1 MCYKIE
7 GISIMLVPSILYL
20 KIIKDIL
27 RRNNM
32 KEWTREERYRT
43 ILEASNEEITELK
56 KIVDS
61 CPYRQKFHIQ
71 PTTGLLNDPNGFSYY
86 NGEYHLFYQWFPL
99 GPVHGIK
106 HWYHVS
112 SKDLFSHI
120 FMLHHK

>member
-1 MCYKIE
+1 
-7 GISIMLVPSILYL
+7 
-20 KIIKDIL
+20 
-27 RRNNM
+27 M

-43 ILEASNEEITELK
+43 ILEASDEEMSALK
-56 KIVDS
+56 EKVDT

-71 PTTGLLNDPNGFSYY
+71 PTTGLLNDPNGFAYF

-112 SKDLFSHI
+112 SKRFST
-120 FMLHHK
+120 LE

>member
-1 MCYKIE
+1 
-7 GISIMLVPSILYL
+7 
-20 KIIKDIL
+20 
-27 RRNNM
+27 M

-43 ILEASNEEITELK
+43 ILEASDEEMAVLK
-56 KIVDS
+56 EKVDG

-71 PTTGLLNDPNGFSYY
+71 PTTGLLNDPNGFAYF

-112 SKDLFSHI
+112 SKDLVHWNDCGVGIIPSEYF
-120 FMLHHK
+120 